1 MEGNMTLFKKIQDQ
15 LDTLSDAKKNVA
27 LYILDNWV
35 EVAFVPA
42 SKVARS
48 AKVSESVVVRFC
60 QDLGFSGFPELQNK
74 LQTILKSRLTN
85 PEATISNNVKNNN
98 GLDGKIKKIYK
109 KTIENLEDVCNKNT
123 NESFIKFV
131 NKIEDADRILILA
144 RKNSFGPAHLLNLH
158 LNEIFT
164 KSVVMNGESV
174 EALDYIRGFTSND
187 LVIFISIPSYSKRM
201 SYYSDYMKE
210 KNIPQIAITNS
221 RENRMAQNAD
231 IVLFTSVD
239 SLTLFN
245 SHLSTIF
252 IIDVILYLLTNR
264 NKSELLKHL
273 EEIKVLNERF
283 GIAD

>member
-1 MEGNMTLFKKIQDQ
+1 MSLFKKIQDQ

-27 LYILDNWV
+27 FYILDNWV
-35 EVAFVPA
+35 EVAFLPA
-42 SKVARS
+42 SKIARS

-60 QDLGFSGFPELQNK
+60 QDLGFSGFPELQNE

-85 PEATISNNVKNNN
+85 PEGTVSNIAENNN
-98 GLDGKIKKIYK
+98 NADEKIQRIYK
-109 KTIENLEDVCNKNT
+109 KSIENLEDVCNKNT
-123 NESFIKFV
+123 HENFIKFA

-144 RKNSFGPAHLLNLH
+144 RQNSFGPAHLLNLH
-158 LNEIFT
+158 LNEIFA

-174 EALDYIRGFTSND
+174 EALDYLRGFTSKD

-201 SYYSDYMKE
+201 GYYSDYMKE
-210 KNIPQIAITNS
+210 KNIPQIALTNS
-221 RENRMAQNAD
+221 RENKMAQNAD

-239 SLTLFN
+239 SLTLSN

-252 IIDVILYLLTNR
+252 IIDVLLYLLTNR